1 MPDSP
6 LEVADRVF
14 AAIQAGD
21 VEAVRALYHP
31 DIRVWHNFDQV
42 EQTRDENLR
51 VLAWMARKLKDR
63 SYDEIR
69 RFETADGF
77 AQQHILRG
85 IAPNGE
91 RLECPAAAFCT
102 VKDGK
107 ITRIEEYLDTA
118 QTAVLQR

>member
-1 MPDSP
+1 MSDSP
-6 LEVADRVF
+6 LEVADRIF

-21 VEAVRALYHP
+21 IEAVRALYHP
-31 DIRVWHNFDQV
+31 DARIWHNFDQV
-42 EQTRDENLR
+42 EQTLDENLR
-51 VLAWMARKLKDR
+51 VIAWMARTVKGC

-77 AQQHILRG
+77 VQQHILRG

-91 RLECPAAAFCT
+91 RLECPAAVFCT

-107 ITRIEEYLDTA
+107 ITRIEEYVDTA
-118 QTAVLQR
+118 QFAVLQR